1 MQLEDMKAAWSEMN
15 RRLEKSEITNK
26 KMISKMILSRA
37 HSGFEKLVR
46 YERLFFFVSLFAMA
60 YIALP
65 PVATIFGLP
74 AIIILEII
82 MLYCVV
88 EQAYK
93 VYLLR
98 KIHLD
103 TDNVQEL
110 IGKMLAYRS
119 LTMKMFKVSM
129 FVLLPIILVAMFLP
143 LFKQPDKLYLLTGA
157 AVGAVLGFIIGI
169 SAFRRHKKDIEEV
182 IGQLNELR
190 NYLNE
195 Q

>member
-1 MQLEDMKAAWSEMN
+1 MQLEDMKSAWNEMN
-15 RRLEKSEITNK
+15 RRLEKSEITNQ

-37 HSGFEKLVR
+37 RSGFEKLVR
-46 YERLFFFVSLFAMA
+46 YERLFLFFSLFAMA
-60 YIALP
+60 YLALP
-65 PVATIFGLP
+65 LVITIYGLP
-74 AIIILEII
+74 SIVILEII
-82 MLYCVV
+82 LLYCVG

-93 VYLLR
+93 VYILR

-119 LTMKMFKVSM
+119 LTMFMFKIGM

-143 LFKQPDKLYLLTGA
+143 LLNQPDKLPVLAGA
-157 AVGAVLGFIIGI
+157 AVGAVIGFVLGI
-169 SAFRRHKKDIEEV
+169 SAFRRHKREIEDV
-182 IGQLNELR
+182 IGELNELES
-190 NYLNE
+190 YLNE

>member
-46 YERLFFFVSLFAMA
+46 YERLFFFFSLFAMA
-60 YIALP
+60 YMALP
-65 PVATIFGLP
+65 PLLEVFKLP
-74 AIIILEII
+74 TIIILEVTL
-82 MLYCVV
+82 LYCAI

-93 VYLLR
+93 VYILR
-98 KIHLD
+98 QIHLD
-103 TDNVQEL
+103 TDNIQEL

-119 LTMKMFKVSM
+119 LTMKMFKVGM
-129 FVLLPIILVAMFLP
+129 FILLPIILVAMFLP
-143 LFKQPDKLYLLTGA
+143 LLNRPDTLYFLLGA
-157 AVGAVLGFIIGI
+157 AVGAIVGMILGI

-182 IGQLNELR
+182 IGQLNELQS
-190 NYLNE
+190 YLNE